1 MSIDRKKII
10 ITLLPALILGLFF
23 VPNFTSAQDD
33 NATCAVYITG
43 VGCPHCANTDPVIL
57 EDLFKEYPDLV
68 IIEYEIYQQGG
79 NAPLIEKYNG
89 NYNSGLGIP
98 LIIFNKDEYFI
109 GDRPILNNV
118 RGIIEKLKGNP
129 CPLIDGSFQNFEK
142 LNLATLPGQPK
153 IWTQKRILTKTS
165 EEKEWIL
172 GWNEETVEKQSST
185 EVNPNDIFQK
195 LVFAENIPDVIN
207 EMHYASTSSI
217 AVPLSG
223 KYVNFDNAIK
233 FKVKS
238 EKETPIEEKLT
249 LPKILSL
256 AAVDAINPCA
266 LAVLTLMLVAILTYN
281 PFKKRDI
288 LLAGLAFITSVFVM
302 YLIYGLVIIKLFQ
315 LVQALTFFRL
325 WLYKI
330 LGFGAIILGCFK
342 IKDFFRHKLVCK
354 VSPRVNKIISKITS
368 PRGAFGVGAFV
379 TIFLLPCTVGPYII
393 CGGIL
398 CPIGILKALPWLL
411 LYNLIFVLPMLV
423 VVLIIYLSLSKVE
436 DISMWEA
443 RNIKYLDL
451 VTGLVILG
459 LGIVMVLG
467 LV

>member
-1 MSIDRKKII
+1 MKKRIFAI
-10 ITLLPALILGLFF
+10 LVLSLLLGFF
-23 VPNFTSAQDD
+23 SFTSAQDD

-43 VGCPHCANTDPVIL
+43 VGCPHCVNTDPVIL
-57 EDLFKEYPDLV
+57 EDLLKEYPDLV
-68 IIEYEIYQQGG
+68 IIEYEIYQQRE
-79 NAPLIEKYNG
+79 NAPLIEKYDE

-98 LIIFNKDEYFI
+98 LIIFNKDEHII
-109 GDRPILNNV
+109 GDRPILNNI
-118 RGIIEKLKGNP
+118 RGTIAKLKGNP
-129 CPLIDGSFQNFEK
+129 CPLIDGSFQNFEE
-142 LNLATLPGQPK
+142 LDLAILPGQPK
-153 IWTQKRILTKTS
+153 IWIQERILAKTN
-165 EEKEWIL
+165 EEREWIL
-172 GWNEETVEKQSST
+172 GWNGETIEKRNST
-185 EVNPNDIFQK
+185 EINPNDILQK
-195 LVFAENIPDVIN
+195 LVLSGNIPSIIN
-207 EMHYASTSSI
+207 EMHYASISPI

-238 EKETPIEEKLT
+238 NKETPTEEKLT
-249 LPKILSL
+249 LFKILSL

-266 LAVLTLMLVAILTYN
+266 LAVLTLMLIAILTYN
-281 PFKKRDI
+281 PTKRRNI

-315 LVQALTFFRL
+315 LVQTLTFFRL

-330 LGFGAIILGCFK
+330 LGFGAIVLGCFK
-342 IKDFFRHKLVCK
+342 IKDFFRYKAVCK
-354 VSPRVNKIISKITS
+354 VSPKVNKIISKITS
-368 PRGAFGVGAFV
+368 PQGAFLVGAFV

-411 LYNLIFVLPMLV
+411 LYNLIFILPMLV
-423 VVLIIYLSLSKVE
+423 IVSIIYLSLSNVE
-436 DISMWEA
+436 DISGWQA
-443 RNIKYLDL
+443 RNIKYLNL
-451 VTGLVILG
+451 ITGLIILG

>member
-68 IIEYEIYQQGG
+68 IIEYEIYQQRE
-79 NAPLIEKYNG
+79 NAPLIEEYDE

-98 LIIFNKDEYFI
+98 LIIFNKDEHII
-109 GDRPILNNV
+109 GGRLILGNI
-118 RGIIEKLKGNP
+118 RGAIEELRGNP

-142 LNLATLPGQPK
+142 LNLTTLPGRPK
-153 IWTQKRILTKTS
+153 IWTKERILVKTS

-172 GWNEETVEKQSST
+172 GWNGEAVEKQNST
-185 EVNPNDIFQK
+185 EINPDDVLQK
-195 LVFAENIPDVIN
+195 LVLAENIPSIIK
-207 EMHYASTSSI
+207 EIHYVSISSL

-223 KYVNFDNAIK
+223 KYVNFDNSIK

-238 EKETPIEEKLT
+238 EKENFVGGKLT
-249 LPKILSL
+249 FLKILSL
-256 AAVDAINPCA
+256 AAVDSINPCA

-281 PFKKRDI
+281 PTKRKNI

-315 LVQALTFFRL
+315 FVQTLTFFRL

-330 LGFGAIILGCFK
+330 LGLGAIVLGCFK
-342 IKDFFRHKLVCK
+342 IRDFFQHKAVCK
-354 VSPRVNKIISKITS
+354 ISPKVDKIISKMTS
-368 PRGAFGVGAFV
+368 PRGAFGVGVFV
-379 TIFLLPCTVGPYII
+379 TIFLLPCTVGPYVI

-398 CPIGILKALPWLL
+398 CPIGILRAIPWLL
-411 LYNLIFVLPMLV
+411 LYNLIFVLPMLAV
-423 VVLIIYLSLSKVE
+423 VSIIYLSLSNVE
-436 DISMWEA
+436 DISVWEA
-443 RNIKYLDL
+443 RNIKYLNL
-451 VTGLVILG
+451 ITGLIILG
-459 LGIVMVLG
+459 LGIVMTLG